1 MVERNSGQCFGDEGR
16 TSSFVCFVFF
26 LLRSNEML
34 VHREREMTNRC
45 IIIIIIK
52 VEGNIDR
59 ARFERN
65 FNKKKKFGKI
75 YSGFKINIAISPLY
89 ILIDKN
95 RNEVKQ
101 RGKKQFRKEKKRK
114 KETLTSDPMKF
125 VVRSSCPINADR
137 R

>member
-1 MVERNSGQCFGDEGR
+1 MI
-16 TSSFVCFVFF
+16 
-26 LLRSNEML
+26 
-34 VHREREMTNRC
+34 VHDSKE
-45 IIIIIIK
+45 ILI
-52 VEGNIDR
+52 
-59 ARFERN
+59 
-65 FNKKKKFGKI
+65 KKKFGKI